1 MSKTTHSDVT
11 AQNKQAAVNTRR
23 PKSILLAAIW
33 SGLLATALLPMGN
46 SAQADIG
53 ATHTTIVSEF
63 ASFNTPGVVDGRVEA
78 IAVDGDTVFVGGTF
92 TQIQEPLSNEIIDQ
106 PYLFAYSKSTGNIIR
121 EFDPVLNNV
130 VLALETTGEGT
141 GVFAGGVF
149 NIINGESNRRG
160 IVKID
165 DNGDRVSGFGART
178 DALVKTLVRHDNTL
192 YIGGNFDRIGATP
205 ADKLVAI
212 DTTSGAVLPNLDL
225 DFGGLLTNSRNV
237 TRVQG
242 VDDIDITSD
251 GRLMVIIGNWET
263 IDGISRPRLALIEL
277 EGQARVSD
285 WNTNIFD
292 GHCPANLFVQ
302 YIKGIDI
309 AP

>member
-11 AQNKQAAVNTRR
+11 AQNKQAAVYTRR

-33 SGLLATALLPMGN
+33 SGLLATALLPLGN

-92 TQIQEPLSNEIIDQ
+92 TQIQEPLSDEIIDQ
-106 PYLFAYSKSTGNIIR
+106 PYSFAYSKSTGNIIR

-165 DNGDRVSGFGART
+165 DNGDRVSGFGAVSYT
-178 DALVKTLVRHDNTL
+178 HLTLPTILLV
-192 YIGGNFDRIGATP
+192 
-205 ADKLVAI
+205 
-212 DTTSGAVLPNLDL
+212 
-225 DFGGLLTNSRNV
+225 
-237 TRVQG
+237 
-242 VDDIDITSD
+242 
-251 GRLMVIIGNWET
+251 
-263 IDGISRPRLALIEL
+263 
-277 EGQARVSD
+277 
-285 WNTNIFD
+285 
-292 GHCPANLFVQ
+292 
-302 YIKGIDI
+302 
-309 AP
+309 